1 MRSAFR
7 ALARRRATGYEPA
20 GAIAASGRCIV
31 VLAGVAAALLT
42 SGVADAASQT
52 VTTRYGMAIIG
63 LPIGKASFDTVIDGS
78 RFMVNGSM
86 SSAGLGSLVS
96 DAGGTSR
103 VSGRLTDS
111 GFAASSYGLDYTSD
125 NKRWTS
131 KVAFSGGRVTSANV
145 SPKRSNPKPG
155 YVPVQRSQL
164 ASVVDPLSGLMVR
177 AAKASSVC
185 NRTLPLYDGWSRLDL
200 VLSPS
205 GSRQYDMNGYS
216 GPATVCTARI
226 RPVSGYDKGSKGLNY
241 LKSKTI
247 EVWFAPIARKDVF
260 VPVYARIPTQV
271 GPLTLSATS
280 VNVK

>member
-7 ALARRRATGYEPA
+7 PLARRRAA
-20 GAIAASGRCIV
+20 GS
-31 VLAGVAAALLT
+31 VLAGIGVALLLAGNT
-42 SGVADAASQT
+42 LAPRMAKAAEQT

-63 LPIGKASFDTVIDGS
+63 LPIGKASFDTVIDGN

-86 SSAGLGSLVS
+86 ASAGLGSLVS
-96 DAGGTSR
+96 DTGGTSR
-103 VSGRLTDS
+103 VSGHVTNS

-125 NKRWTS
+125 KKRWTS

-145 SPKRSNPKPG
+145 SPKRNKQKPG
-155 YVPVQRSQL
+155 YIPVERSQL
-164 ASVVDPLSGLMVR
+164 SSVVDPLSGLMV
-177 AAKASSVC
+177 KTDSASSVC

-216 GPATVCTARI
+216 GPATICTARI

-241 LKSKTI
+241 LKSKAI

-260 VPVYARIPTQV
+260 VPVYARIPTQI
-271 GPLTLSATS
+271 GALTLSATS
-280 VNVK
+280 VNVR

>member
-1 MRSAFR
+1 MRPASHP
-7 ALARRRATGYEPA
+7 LARRRAAGSAFTGL
-20 GAIAASGRCIV
+20 GALAAFVTSL
-31 VLAGVAAALLT
+31 LAPT
-42 SGVADAASQT
+42 TADAAGQT

-63 LPIGKASFDTVIDGS
+63 LPIGKASFDTVIDGG
-78 RFMVNGSM
+78 RFTVRGSM

-96 DAGGTSR
+96 DTGGTSR
-103 VSGRLTDS
+103 VSGRVTDR
-111 GFAASSYGLDYTSD
+111 GFAANSYGLDYTSD
-125 NKRWTS
+125 KKRWTS
-131 KVAFSGGRVTSANV
+131 KVSFSGGRVTSANV
-145 SPKRSNPKPG
+145 SPKRDKPKPG

-164 ASVVDPLSGLMVR
+164 SSVVDPLSGLML
-177 AAKASSVC
+177 KADSANSVC

-200 VLSPS
+200 ALSPS
-205 GSRQYDMNGYS
+205 GSRQYDMPGYS

-226 RPVSGYDKGSKGLNY
+226 RPVSGYDKSSKGLNY
-241 LKSKTI
+241 LKKQSI

>member
-7 ALARRRATGYEPA
+7 QLARRRAARYSPSGYFAVTGLAASLLAPTAA
-20 GAIAASGRCIV
+20 GAAE
-31 VLAGVAAALLT
+31 
-42 SGVADAASQT
+42 QT
-52 VTTRYGMAIIG
+52 VTTRYGMALIG
-63 LPIGKASFDTVIDGS
+63 LAIGKASFDTVIDGN

-96 DAGGTSR
+96 DTGGTSR
-103 VSGRLTDS
+103 VSGRVTSS

-125 NKRWTS
+125 KKRWTS
-131 KVAFSGGRVTSANV
+131 RVAFSGGRVTSADV
-145 SPKRSNPKPG
+145 SPKRDKPKPG
-155 YVPVQRSQL
+155 YVPVKRSQL
-164 ASVVDPLSGLMVR
+164 SAVVDPLSGLMVK
-177 AAKASSVC
+177 ADSASSVC

-205 GSRQYDMNGYS
+205 GSRQYDMPGYS

-241 LKSKTI
+241 LKNQTI

-260 VPVYARIPTQV
+260 VPVYARIPTQI